1 MDELPQAVA
10 ARLPR
15 LPKGLRA
22 HVERARE
29 VSRTLSARHGVDEQL
44 ADVGVA
50 AHDLARAMSPPAL
63 TREARRLG
71 LAIDAAEAHSPL
83 LLHGPIA
90 AEWLRP
96 EGGIAAEES
105 VLESVRFHTT
115 GKLGMGK
122 LAKVVFLADKLDPDK
137 VARAAFL
144 NGVAEKARHDLDAA
158 ILDYLNN
165 TIANLA
171 AGGHVIHANA
181 VILRNHLIA
190 ADGGAKA

>member
-10 ARLPR
+10 ARLSR

-90 AEWLRP
+90 AEWLRR

-122 LAKVVFLADKLDPDK
+122 LAKVVFLADKLDPWK
-137 VARAAFL
+137 ARQSPFL
-144 NGVAEKARHDLDAA
+144 NEVADLARSDLDSA
-158 ILDYLNN
+158 ILCYLDN
-165 TIANLA
+165 T
-171 AGGHVIHANA
+171 V
-181 VILRNHLIA
+181 RQLIE
-190 ADGGAKA
+190 DGQMVHPVSVSFRDWLIERMKVE